1 MKKKSFRMVIVYK
14 RNPKVSLKWRIF
26 ICEIKKEVV
35 QNRLPFVGSI
45 ISVVGKITI
54 EIMELFECR
63 QKVP

>member
-1 MKKKSFRMVIVYK
+1 MVQLRSIAKTEQMSKSVQTEPFQLGTKLKLSENNFREFF
-14 RNPKVSLKWRIF
+14 L
-26 ICEIKKEVV
+26 
-35 QNRLPFVGSI
+35 GSI